1 MDHIR
6 QLHVVVNSTVSSGG
20 EALATLRY
28 AQSIS
33 RADGNVTFMS
43 RDMQDTNLN
52 DSFEEGRFLTNSLP
66 VHKNFLIE
74 LFTQYRFFRKYCVAM
89 NVGLIHLHGMW
100 SPVLAVAALLAR
112 RRNIP
117 LVISPHGCL
126 EPWALAYKHKK
137 KWLALKT
144 YQGLVLRSAT
154 LFVATANKEMES
166 IRKLD
171 LRQPIAVIPNGTD
184 IGPAPF
190 RYEAH
195 KEIKSLLFLSR
206 LHPVKGL
213 HDLVEAWAL
222 VRQAGWKLIIAGGNE
237 GGYRETVEDLI
248 RAKGM
253 EADFE
258 FLGYVE
264 GAQKQACFDNADV
277 FILPTYSENFGIAVA
292 EALANELP
300 VITTTGAP
308 WQDLLTYRC
317 GWWVPPG
324 VQGISSALIEMFKC
338 DSHQLKEMG
347 QRGRQVVIN
356 KFSWDVIGV
365 TALRVSEWVLNQSL
379 PKPEVIKLCQE

>member
-1 MDHIR
+1 MTDSL
-6 QLHVVVNSTVSSGG
+6 QLHVVVNSSASFGG
-20 EALATLRY
+20 EGLAALRY
-28 AQSIS
+28 AESIS
-33 RADGNVTFMS
+33 RAGGKVALIS
-43 RDMQDTNLN
+43 ERIQSANLGRSLIEERFSTQ
-52 DSFEEGRFLTNSLP
+52 SFPT
-66 VHKNFLIE
+66 HKNALVE
-74 LFTQYRFFRKYCVAM
+74 LFSQYLFFGKYCETM

-117 LVISPHGCL
+117 LVLSPHGCL

-154 LFVATANKEMES
+154 LFVATSNKEMES

-171 LRQPIAVIPNGTD
+171 LRQPIAVIPNGAD
-184 IGPAPF
+184 IGPPTF
-190 RYEAH
+190 RYEAQ
-195 KEIKSLLFLSR
+195 KEIKNLLFLSR

-222 VRQAGWKLIIAGGNE
+222 VRKAGWRLIIAGGDE

-248 RAKGM
+248 KAKGI

-264 GAQKQACFDNADV
+264 GAQKQECFDSADV
-277 FILPTYSENFGIAVA
+277 FILPTYSENFGIAIA

-308 WQDLLTYRC
+308 WEDLVKYRC

-324 VQGISSALIEMFKC
+324 VQGISSALTEMFKY

-347 QRGRQVVIN
+347 QRGRQVVVN

-365 TALRVSEWVLNQSL
+365 TALRVSEWVLNQSM